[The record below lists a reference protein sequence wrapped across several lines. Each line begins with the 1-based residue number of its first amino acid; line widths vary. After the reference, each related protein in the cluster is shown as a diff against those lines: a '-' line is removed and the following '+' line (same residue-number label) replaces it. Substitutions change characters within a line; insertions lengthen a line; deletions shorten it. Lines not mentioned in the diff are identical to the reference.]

1 MVHGG
6 HRVNLFY
13 PCPCPLSILLWPVE
27 GTSSLSGPVLATM
40 SDMDEAKSRP
50 RGRLVTI
57 LAGIAV
63 VVVGVIL
70 IPYVKEI
77 IHRYGLGSLEER
89 LEGRLEGRWAPVGEG
104 GQLEARKGIEFLG
117 GGRLVD
123 LASAQELSF
132 TVEADTLLVTIPDEK
147 PPQTLRVPVSW
158 QGSPET
164 RSNTFGVSLRR
175 TSERQEARR
184 GTPSSIA
191 EIRS

>member
-1 MVHGG
+1 M
-6 HRVNLFY
+6 
-13 PCPCPLSILLWPVE
+13 
-27 GTSSLSGPVLATM
+27 T
-40 SDMDEAKSRP
+40 DMDEAKPRP
-50 RGRLVTI
+50 RGRMVTI

-77 IHRYGLGSLEER
+77 IHRYGLGSLEE
-89 LEGRLEGRWAPVGEG
+89 RLEGRWAPVGEG

-132 TVEADTLLVTIPDEK
+132 TVEADTLLVTIPNEK

-158 QGSPET
+158 QGSHL
-164 RSNTFGVSLRR
+164 VL
-175 TSERQEARR
+175 
-184 GTPSSIA
+184 
-191 EIRS
+191 EIRNKKQHFRRLASEEE